1 MFEESSCE
9 LIDSLEELIYI
20 YYDLYLKNNN
30 SENYLKKLNYYIN
43 LTENHSNY
51 NDEIASRINNKLK
64 DLKNEHLKIK
74 LP

>member
-1 MFEESSCE
+1 M
-9 LIDSLEELIYI
+9 IYI

-43 LTENHSNY
+43 LIENHSTY
-51 NDEIASRINNKLK
+51 NDNIANRINNKLK
-64 DLKNEHLKIK
+64 DLKNEHLKIE